1 VFYGLVKESIV
12 AKVNQVP
19 SSSSPQEKPS
29 EATERRPSFL
39 KSVGSF
45 FLRRREAS
53 IFVIAILLLIAFQ
66 IGNTNFLSLTNI
78 QTLAEY
84 TAETAIIA
92 AGEVMILVLGE
103 IDLSVGFTYALA
115 PYLMYTANVTLG
127 IPLVIGII
135 VALLISTLIGLLNGF
150 IVVYFKIPSFIATLG
165 SYFFLNG
172 LTLTISNSF
181 QVTTPDAGTFW
192 NAILG
197 HDIYIESL
205 WALLIVIVVQVIL
218 SKTRWGLH
226 TVSVGSNAVG
236 SSEVGI
242 NVNAIKLRNFMLA
255 SLLAGF
261 AGLLLAFRVSSIDP
275 TAGGA
280 NIMFMAVA
288 GAVIGG
294 TALQGGSGTIVGAV
308 LGVFVLSILQDGLNL
323 IGVNAQAFDIILGIM
338 IVIAMILNT
347 RIQQLRR
354 AGRS

>member
-1 VFYGLVKESIV
+1 M
-12 AKVNQVP
+12 AKVNPV
-19 SSSSPQEKPS
+19 STNASPQEQPS
-29 EATERRPSFL
+29 ETTMQRPSFL
-39 KSVGSF
+39 KSVGNF

-66 IGNTNFLSLTNI
+66 IGNANFLTITNV
-78 QTLAEY
+78 QTLIEY

-103 IDLSVGFTYALA
+103 IDLSVGFTYAFA
-115 PYLMYTANVTLG
+115 PYLMYTLNVNFG
-127 IPLVIGII
+127 MPLIVGII
-135 VALLISTLIGLLNGF
+135 VALLISALIGLLNGS

-165 SYFFLNG
+165 AYFFLNG

-192 NAILG
+192 DAILG
-197 HDIYIESL
+197 HSIYIEAI
-205 WALLIVIVVQVIL
+205 WALAVVAVMQVIL
-218 SKTRWGLH
+218 SRTRWGLH

-261 AGLLLAFRVSSIDP
+261 AGLLLAFRVQSIDP

-280 NIMFMAVA
+280 DIMFMAVA
-288 GAVIGG
+288 GSVIGG
-294 TALQGGSGTIVGAV
+294 TALQGGSGTIVGAL

-323 IGVNAQAFDIILGIM
+323 VGVNAQAFDIILGVM
-338 IVIAMILNT
+338 IVVAMIINI

-354 AGRS
+354 VGRS